1 MLLTQ
6 KRSLFV
12 NTNLTTLVLLV
23 DNGSLKVGL
32 VVGFLLYIHHTCML
46 FLLLHSLFET
56 LNISVVS
63 DMCMHTRYFPSCH

>member
-23 DNGSLKVGL
+23 DNGSLIADKLKPVVILLCQVTL
-32 VVGFLLYIHHTCML
+32 VLAAETDHT
-46 FLLLHSLFET
+46 
-56 LNISVVS
+56 
-63 DMCMHTRYFPSCH
+63 